1 MTPMCSIP
9 SLRRALLTIAG
20 LLPLALAACDD
31 YPTTVSMR
39 RIEDPWSVAQ
49 GAGLL
54 PVVVRGRP
62 AFASDEA
69 VAEDVL
75 HIVRQTITWTASPP
89 LIGET
94 GGNAHTGRRLVY
106 VFNAEGADPC
116 APEPLGGEPLPLGR
130 VTLSAGFCDGQEML
144 SRVDGRVGRSEGL
157 DSRPLV
163 RLIGQATREL
173 LAPPPAPRP

>member
-1 MTPMCSIP
+1 M
-9 SLRRALLTIAG
+9 LAG
-20 LLPLALAACDD
+20 CDD
-31 YPTTVSMR
+31 VPATMSMR

-49 GAGLL
+49 GGGLL
-54 PVVVRGRP
+54 PVIVRGRP

-69 VAEDVL
+69 VGLGVYR
-75 HIVRQTITWTASPP
+75 IVEGAITWTATPP
-89 LIGET
+89 VVRET
-94 GGNAHTGRRLVY
+94 AGDAGGGRRLVY

-116 APEPLGGEPLPLGR
+116 STDPRGGEPLPHGR
-130 VTLSAGFCDGQEML
+130 VTLSAGFCDGAEML

-163 RLIGQATREL
+163 RLIEQATREL